1 MTRFNSISAVLN
13 QPPERLELKENFEK
27 NPNKTKWSQQL
38 TLSLWSSGTDTTQ
51 YWAVPAEATSVLAGL
66 PPTATA
72 LLRGHCPGV
81 QPGTR
86 VPTAEAN

>member
-1 MTRFNSISAVLN
+1 M
-13 QPPERLELKENFEK
+13 
-27 NPNKTKWSQQL
+27 
-38 TLSLWSSGTDTTQ
+38 DTMH
-51 YWAVPAEATSVLAGL
+51 YKAVPTEATSVLAML

-86 VPTAEAN
+86 VPTAGAN